1 MTNKAIAGP
10 LKETAALIELTGGN
24 SFRARALANAA
35 RIIERLETPVATL
48 IESGEFT
55 TIKGLGTGLAAQVNE
70 ILHYGSFEL
79 RDDILGGL
87 PPGLLDVLSVKGLGA
102 KKVRALWQK
111 LSVQSLD
118 DLEGA
123 ALSGRIAEL
132 EGFGKKSQESILE
145 NLTLLRSFQGK
156 RRLANGFAD
165 AEIIQQ
171 TLEAHPAVSSV
182 SQTGTLA
189 RRMEIVE
196 NLSFVVSASP
206 DQAENICSLL
216 PFPVTVSSEESR
228 YCAIGEL
235 PDGLQ
240 VVLLF
245 CEPENCGVNVLRETG
260 PESFVSAFL
269 NDHPTVVGSSEQD
282 LFEQAGARFL
292 APELR
297 DLPSAWERRDTL
309 SALPLLKPEQL
320 KGVLHNHS
328 TYSDGAH
335 TLREMS
341 LACRNAG
348 YEYFGICDHSQSLRI
363 ASGMSVET
371 LMRQKAEIAAL
382 NAEFEGD
389 SGSSFRV
396 FFGVESDILGDGSL
410 DYPDEVL
417 AEFDMIVASIHV
429 RFNMT
434 ETEAT
439 DRIIRAVANPYT
451 TILGHPT
458 GRLILKRA
466 GYPLDHEAVLQACAL
481 HGVAIELNASP
492 YRLDL
497 DWRWIERAVELNVP
511 VAINPDAHSIEQL
524 DLMKWGV
531 VAARKG
537 GLTARHCLNAL
548 SLSDFKS
555 FLHAKKIASGI
566 V

>member
-1 MTNKAIAGP
+1 MPAFVSGKNLNSKIQVAG
-10 LKETAALIELTGGN
+10 IGVGGKGR
-24 SFRARALANAA
+24 SDTMNAA
-35 RIIERLETPVATL
+35 
-48 IESGEFT
+48 
-55 TIKGLGTGLAAQVNE
+55 KC
-70 ILHYGSFEL
+70 
-79 RDDILGGL
+79 GG
-87 PPGLLDVLSVKGLGA
+87 
-102 KKVRALWQK
+102 
-111 LSVQSLD
+111 
-118 DLEGA
+118 
-123 ALSGRIAEL
+123 
-132 EGFGKKSQESILE
+132 
-145 NLTLLRSFQGK
+145 
-156 RRLANGFAD
+156 
-165 AEIIQQ
+165 
-171 TLEAHPAVSSV
+171 
-182 SQTGTLA
+182 
-189 RRMEIVE
+189 EIVGLCDIDGGKLDE
-196 NLSFVVSASP
+196 MAKRYSKAAKFSDFREMLTKIGDKVDAVTISTPDHLHGVAGIMAMQMGKNVYCQKPLTQTVWESRMMRNLSRDKKLATQMGNQGSA
-206 DQAENICSLL
+206 
-216 PFPVTVSSEESR
+216 
-228 YCAIGEL
+228 G
-235 PDGLQ
+235 DGLRRS
-240 VVLLF
+240 VELI
-245 CEPENCGVNVLRETG
+245 
-260 PESFVSAFL
+260 
-269 NDHPTVVGSSEQD
+269 
-282 LFEQAGARFL
+282 QAGVIGN
-292 APELR
+292 PKELHVWTNR
-297 DLPSAWERRDTL
+297 PVWPQGLERPAGADPIPDNLNWDCFIGPAQMR
-309 SALPLLKPEQL
+309 PYKQ
-320 KGVLHNHS
+320 GVYHDFKWRGW
-328 TYSDGAH
+328 SD
-335 TLREMS
+335 
-341 LACRNAG
+341 
-348 YEYFGICDHSQSLRI
+348 FGICDHSQSLRI

-389 SGSSFRV
+389 SGSPFRV